1 MGKTLV
7 LALFPSVDSAVP
19 VEDEWKRQLHS
30 RGVEAKTVNM
40 LLPGAHAP
48 NKERVVE
55 LLRAGSFDTLLVSR
69 LIDVKKIERDAPARQ
84 VATVETKLYDARSG
98 EVFWSV
104 RSDTFLGSAVGEGVR
119 EAKSEQLREYVEKI
133 IAEMVKSKLL

>member
-1 MGKTLV
+1 
-7 LALFPSVDSAVP
+7 
-19 VEDEWKRQLHS
+19 
-30 RGVEAKTVNM
+30 

-104 RSDTFLGSAVGEGVR
+104 RSDTFLGSAVSEGVR